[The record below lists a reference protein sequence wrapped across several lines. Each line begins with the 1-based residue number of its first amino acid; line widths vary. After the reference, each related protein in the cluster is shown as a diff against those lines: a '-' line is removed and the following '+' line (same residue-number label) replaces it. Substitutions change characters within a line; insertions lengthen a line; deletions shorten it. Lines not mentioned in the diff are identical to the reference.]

1 MLYIVGNSANPGAH
15 TDTRCY
21 NRLFVNPI
29 SEPLGRKAEGAA
41 GPEKLLV
48 ATRKRLWAG
57 IGRYVVLTFAELLFS
72 VDDIAV
78 DEADSGFD
86 PIL

>member
-41 GPEKLLV
+41 GPEKLQ
-48 ATRKRLWAG
+48 A
-57 IGRYVVLTFAELLFS
+57 LTFLTS
-72 VDDIAV
+72 I
-78 DEADSGFD
+78 
-86 PIL
+86 